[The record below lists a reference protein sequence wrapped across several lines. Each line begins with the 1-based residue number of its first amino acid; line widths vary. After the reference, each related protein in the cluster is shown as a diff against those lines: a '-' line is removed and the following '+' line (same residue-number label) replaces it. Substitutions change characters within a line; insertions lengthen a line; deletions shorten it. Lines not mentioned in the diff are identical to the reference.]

1 MANLELHRSS
11 ESTIRSNSHHGR
23 GIIPAGID
31 QRGAAGIASSMRLG
45 TQPPLTSSEVR
56 NEAKTLREQ
65 VVWDLREEGYRHR
78 EIANVL
84 GMTKQRASQIERELI
99 LRAAASKSNRER
111 LSNSPSKTLRRTGN
125 RRVRGIAVDDFMRRL
140 DAINGGYE
148 QQLHHI
154 LRSGYNRQ
162 KSHARGKDAES
173 TLFWKVWPLIE
184 RYELRPFSFSSL
196 VGDFACLS
204 EQSHLPQLLS
214 RLRRRGLLRKVGTVR
229 IRGQNLPEI
238 MMAQIPIEQFVAPK
252 IEKLVAKWTRK
263 LEQLKSAYCPNRTDR
278 SIQSIRKELVQAL
291 MKEGRSQSEIE
302 AVFRSGLQRKWNR
315 HEVDRIDSDR
325 AGRISNPVDNYIA

>member
-23 GIIPAGID
+23 EVIPAAID
-31 QRGAAGIASSMRLG
+31 QRGAAGIASSVRLG

-56 NEAKTLREQ
+56 NEAKTLRER

-148 QQLHHI
+148 KQLHHI

-238 MMAQIPIEQFVAPK
+238 MMAQIPIRAIRRSQNREISSQMDAQAGAVEIRILPQSDRSFDPVDSK
-252 IEKLVAKWTRK
+252 
-263 LEQLKSAYCPNRTDR
+263 RTDAGAYER
-278 SIQSIRKELVQAL
+278 RTFAV
-291 MKEGRSQSEIE
+291 GNRGCFSQ
-302 AVFRSGLQRKWNR
+302 
-315 HEVDRIDSDR
+315 R
-325 AGRISNPVDNYIA
+325 APTKMEPP